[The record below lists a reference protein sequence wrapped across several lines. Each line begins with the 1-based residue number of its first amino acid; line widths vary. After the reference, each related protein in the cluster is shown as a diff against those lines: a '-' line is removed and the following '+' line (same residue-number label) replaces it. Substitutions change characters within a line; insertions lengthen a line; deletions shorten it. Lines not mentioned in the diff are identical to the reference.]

1 MKNQNQTSF
10 HRTSTNTTL
19 FNTQLAENEIEVLRQ
34 LALGHSTAM
43 DYLFDTYYEM
53 LCNRALSYV
62 KDSVKAEDIVQ
73 DVLLNIWKKREQLN
87 VQISLKAYLL
97 RCVTNRSLN
106 HLRDNKR
113 YMVELEE
120 TIEDNS
126 CGIEEGMYYN
136 ETESIIFKYIDRLSP
151 RCRQVFIM
159 NRIDQMKYKEIAAE
173 LDVSVKTVEHHIAK
187 ALAYLRKQLGGMREM
202 AYC

>member
-1 MKNQNQTSF
+1 MKNQYQTSYQLKP
-10 HRTSTNTTL
+10 TNTSL
-19 FNTQLAENEIEVLRQ
+19 FNTQLTENEIEVLRQ
-34 LALGHSTAM
+34 LALGHSSAM
-43 DYLFDTYYEM
+43 DYLFDTYYEG
-53 LCNRALSYV
+53 LCNKALRYV

-73 DVLLNIWKKREQLN
+73 DIFLNIWKKRENLSI
-87 VQISLKAYLL
+87 QISLKAYLS

-106 HLRDNKR
+106 HLRDNRK

-120 TIEDNS
+120 TLVDNS
-126 CGIEEGMYYN
+126 FGVEEDIYYK
-136 ETESIIFKYIDRLSP
+136 ETEKIISKCINRLSP

-159 NRIDQMKYKEIAAE
+159 NRIEQMKYKEIASE

-187 ALAYLRKQLGGMREM
+187 ALAYLRTQFGGMREM